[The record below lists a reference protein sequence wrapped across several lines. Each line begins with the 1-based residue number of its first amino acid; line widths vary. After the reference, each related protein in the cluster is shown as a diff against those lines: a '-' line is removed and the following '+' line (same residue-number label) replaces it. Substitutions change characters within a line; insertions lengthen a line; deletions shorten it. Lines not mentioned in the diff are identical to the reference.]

1 MTSSSTSPAGNGG
14 PAFSVS
20 REEHDGEI
28 VLALTGDFD
37 IAAVAP
43 FADATSE
50 IPAGSRVLLDLREV
64 AFMDSSGVRA
74 LMNLDVRARA
84 GGFHLARPVP
94 GRACAASSSCAGSR
108 TASRSATTWA
118 GSGTPA
124 SGDPPVGRGDTPTA
138 GRLLTHAPADRRAGR
153 VTA

>member
-1 MTSSSTSPAGNGG
+1 MTSSPTSPAGNGG

-84 GGFHLARPVP
+84 GGFHLALAGPRPRVRRVLELCGFEDRIP
-94 GRACAASSSCAGSR
+94 IR
-108 TASRSATTWA
+108 
-118 GSGTPA
+118 
-124 SGDPPVGRGDTPTA
+124 DDVGR
-138 GRLLTHAPADRRAGR
+138 
-153 VTA
+153 